1 MKFGFV
7 IPVYNHGST
16 LEFVVSNLDKYNFPM
31 IVVDDGNDLK
41 NKEYI
46 SQVAKKFSS
55 VTVVTLKKNSG
66 KGKAMGFGIR
76 EAEKMGITHVLQ
88 IDSDGQHDAERVGY
102 FIEKSKQNPEAL
114 ICGYPEYDDNAP
126 KKRVNGRKIANGW
139 VHIVTLSNQIKDA
152 LIGFRIYPVKPY
164 IQILNHAIIDSRM
177 GYDTDILVHFSWKNI
192 PIINEAVKVSYPKDG
207 ISNFRMFEDNI
218 RIALTYTRLCV
229 GMIIRLPVLLFRKIK
244 NLQNKKDS

>member
-16 LEFVVSNLDKYNFPM
+16 LEAVVSNLDKYNCPM

-46 SQVAKKFSS
+46 SQVAKKFPS

-66 KGKAMGFGIR
+66 KGKAMCFGIR
-76 EAEKMGITHVLQ
+76 EAAKMGITHVLQ

-114 ICGYPEYDDNAP
+114 ICGYPEYDENAP
-126 KKRVNGRKIANGW
+126 KKRVNGRKIANSW

-177 GYDTDILVHFSWKNI
+177 GYDIDILVHFSWKNI

-207 ISNFRMFEDNI
+207 ISNFRMVEDNI

>member
-1 MKFGFV
+1 
-7 IPVYNHGST
+7 
-16 LEFVVSNLDKYNFPM
+16 
-31 IVVDDGNDLK
+31 
-41 NKEYI
+41 
-46 SQVAKKFSS
+46 
-55 VTVVTLKKNSG
+55 
-66 KGKAMGFGIR
+66 MGFGIR

-114 ICGYPEYDDNAP
+114 ICGYPEYDENAP

-177 GYDTDILVHFSWKNI
+177 GYDIDILVHFSWKNI

>member
-16 LEFVVSNLDKYNFPM
+16 LEAVVSNLDKYNCPM

-46 SQVAKKFSS
+46 SQVAKKFPS

-66 KGKAMGFGIR
+66 KGKAMCFGIR

-114 ICGYPEYDDNAP
+114 ICGYPEYDENAP

-177 GYDTDILVHFSWKNI
+177 GYDIDILVHFSWKNI